1 MHKALIIGGG
11 IGGLAV
17 ALRLRKLGLDV
28 ELFEKN
34 DSVGGKMGEIK
45 AKGFRFDTGPSLFTL
60 PELCDELFE
69 LFGKNPRD
77 YFTYKKLENSC
88 RYFFH
93 DGTIVNAWAD
103 IDSFAKEIHHVL
115 GEPKQNLKNY
125 LERYKKLY
133 KVASPVFLF
142 NAFQRWKNFTKKE
155 FRGMLFH
162 LHELDSLNTM
172 HRRNKKSFRSPKLV
186 QIFDRY
192 ATYNGSDPFRAPATL
207 NMIAHLEHS
216 LGAYFPD
223 KGIRSIAL
231 ALEKLALEEGVIFHY
246 NSPVQS
252 ILTDKDKVKAI
263 LKDKSEISGDVIV
276 SDADVRSVYM
286 NLLEGIKP
294 PKSIINKELSSSALI
309 FYWGVDFKS
318 RLDVHNILF
327 AEDYKAEFK
336 AIFKDKTLYH
346 DPTVYIFISK
356 NVVDSDAPKG
366 GENWFVMINVPANQ
380 NHDWDRLRNE
390 ARELI
395 QKKIDKLLNMS
406 ISEHIVTENSADPV
420 TIEQKTSSFRG
431 ALYGNSSNS
440 LFAAFNRHANFSK
453 QFSNLWFT
461 GGSVHPG
468 GGIPLCIASAK
479 IVAGEVETYLRN
491 EHI

>member
-1 MHKALIIGGG
+1 MQKALVIGGG

-17 ALRLRKLGLDV
+17 ALRLKKAGLDV

-34 DSVGGKMGEIK
+34 STIGGKMGEIRSK
-45 AKGFRFDTGPSLFTL
+45 EFRFDTGPSLFTL
-60 PELCDELFE
+60 PELSDELFE

-77 YFTYKKLENSC
+77 YFSYTKLENSC
-88 RYFFH
+88 RYIFQ
-93 DGTIVNAWAD
+93 DGTVVNAWAD
-103 IDSFAKEIHHVL
+103 TDRFKNEVHNVL
-115 GEPKQNLKNY
+115 NEPEENLTTY
-125 LERYKKLY
+125 LERYRKLF
-133 KVASPVFLF
+133 KTASPVFLF

-162 LHELDSLNTM
+162 LHELDSIKTM
-172 HRRNKKSFRSPKLV
+172 HTRNKKAFNSPKLV

-207 NMIAHLEHS
+207 NMIAHLEHN

-223 KGIRSIAL
+223 RGIRSIAL
-231 ALEKLALEEGVIFHY
+231 SLEKLAIEVGVRIHT
-246 NSPVQS
+246 NTPVEK
-252 ILTDKDKVKAI
+252 ILTEGKSVSGIVCKDQKVDADI
-263 LKDKSEISGDVIV
+263 IV
-276 SDADVRSVYM
+276 SDADVRTVYM
-286 NLLEGIKP
+286 NMFEGIRP

-309 FYWGVDFKS
+309 FYWGVDFES
-318 RLDVHNILF
+318 NLDVHNILF

-356 NVVDSDAPKG
+356 KVVNDDAPQG
-366 GENWFVMINVPANQ
+366 CENWFVMINVPANQ
-380 NHDWDRLRNE
+380 NHNWDQLRE
-390 ARELI
+390 DARTMI
-395 QKKIDKLLNMS
+395 QKKINKLLHVN
-406 ISEHIVTENSADPV
+406 ISEHIVTENIADPV
-420 TIEQKTSSFRG
+420 TIERNTSSFRG

-440 LFAAFNRHANFSK
+440 MFAAFNRHANFST
-453 QFSNLWFT
+453 QFQNLWFT

-479 IVAGEVETYLRN
+479 IVASEVETYFIN
-491 EHI
+491 QSI